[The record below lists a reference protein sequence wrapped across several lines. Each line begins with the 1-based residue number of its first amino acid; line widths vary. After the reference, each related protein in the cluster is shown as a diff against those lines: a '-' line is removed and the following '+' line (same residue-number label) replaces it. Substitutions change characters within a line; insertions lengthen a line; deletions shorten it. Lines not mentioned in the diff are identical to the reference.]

1 MRGFFGV
8 GVEGSSKIMNAGN
21 LLRTTHSFG
30 GSFFFFV
37 QPSIDRHELEY
48 SDTARSIAGMPVYHF
63 DTAGDLL
70 LPKGCKL
77 VGVELTDDAIDL
89 PLFRHPPQAA
99 YVLGPEMGSLSP
111 EMQARCDHIVKI
123 PMKFCVNVGVAGAI
137 VIYDRLVNGNRKYE
151 RPLNNLQWQKEP
163 ERFIRQA
170 AE

>member
-1 MRGFFGV
+1 MRGYFGV

-37 QPSIDRHELEY
+37 NSVFDRYELEH
-48 SDTARSIAGMPVYHF
+48 SDTARSLGGMPVYHF
-63 DTAGDLL
+63 DGAADMI

-77 VGVELTDDAIDL
+77 IGVELTDDAIDL
-89 PLFRHPPQAA
+89 PLFHHPAQAA
-99 YVLGPEMGSLSP
+99 YILGPELGSLSP

-137 VIYDRLVNGNRKYE
+137 VIYDRLINNSRQYE
-151 RPLNNLQWQKEP
+151 RPLNNLAWAKEP
-163 ERFIRQA
+163 KKMF
-170 AE
+170 